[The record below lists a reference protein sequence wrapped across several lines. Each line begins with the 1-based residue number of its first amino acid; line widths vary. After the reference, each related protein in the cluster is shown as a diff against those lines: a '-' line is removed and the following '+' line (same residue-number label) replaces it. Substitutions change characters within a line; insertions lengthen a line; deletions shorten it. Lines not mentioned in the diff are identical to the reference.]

1 MTSNN
6 QAKTLYRLAEKEP
19 KLISLMLLSAFAAMG
34 AIIMTPALPKIA
46 DHFSKSVGVT
56 QLAVTSFLLGYAIGQ
71 LIYGPLANRFGRK
84 PALYIGIVIA
94 SLGSIFSILS
104 SPTDSFSLLILGR
117 FLEAIGSSAGLA
129 VSYTIINDFYFEKD
143 ARKITAALML
153 AFAIVPG
160 VAIAAGGMLVQF
172 INWRACFYFLLLYGF
187 FLFYYVYKLPE
198 TLQKKDMSATQARA
212 ILHNY
217 KEKFCN
223 KKLIGFAMISGFS
236 SACVYVFG
244 AEGPFIGIHILHVLP
259 AIYGLLG
266 LMPYIGTLLGSIIA
280 MRIAQLNPINTL
292 KSAFIIE
299 LFGSLIM
306 LILFVSHHVSLWTLL
321 IPMGI
326 FCIGHPIISAT
337 GVSLSM
343 QQNPDKANTSGVMNF
358 MAMSMPVV
366 MTFLLSTMHVVS
378 PWILPVIML
387 IALMLMCMTYG
398 VIRE

>member
-1 MTSNN
+1 MTT
-6 QAKTLYRLAEKEP
+6 QVKTLYRLAEKEP
-19 KLISLMLLSAFAAMG
+19 KLISLMLLSAFAVMG

-84 PALYIGIVIA
+84 PALYVGIVIA

-104 SPTDSFSLLILGR
+104 SPTNSFSLLILGR

-129 VSYTIINDFYFEKD
+129 VSFTIINDFYFEKD

-160 VAIAAGGMLVQF
+160 VAIAAGGLLVQF
-172 INWRACFYFLLLYGF
+172 LNWRACFYFLLLYGF
-187 FLFYYVYKLPE
+187 FLLYYVSTLPE
-198 TLQKKDMSATQARA
+198 TLQKKDMSATQSRA

-223 KKLIGFAMISGFS
+223 KKLIGFAMLSGFS

-266 LMPYIGTLLGSIIA
+266 LTPYIGTLLGSIIA
-280 MRIAQLNPINTL
+280 MRIAELNPITIL
-292 KSAFIIE
+292 KSAFFIE
-299 LFGSLIM
+299 LFASLIM
-306 LILFVSHHVSLWTLL
+306 LILFLGHHVSLWTLL

-326 FCIGHPIISAT
+326 FCIGHPIMSST
-337 GVSLSM
+337 GISLSM
-343 QQNPDKANTSGVMNF
+343 QQNPDKANTSAVMNF
-358 MAMSMPVV
+358 AAMSMPVV
-366 MTFLLSTMHVVS
+366 MTLLLSEMHIGA
-378 PWILPVIML
+378 PWILPVVML
-387 IALMLMCMTYG
+387 IALMLMCATYQL
-398 VIRE
+398 IRE